1 MSSVHLYQAEKKDL
15 QNIYDLLI
23 EFKEVDLIDLNLPD
37 VDKSKLTTFINTI
50 LQKGKVILAKDLD
63 KNEFIG
69 ICMFHKS
76 EFWFSTGQMINI
88 HVIYIKKNFRS
99 YKLFKTMIDSVKKIA
114 KELPIVIG
122 ITTGLKIDPVFERLG
137 FENMGSNWRLL

>member
-23 EFKEVDLIDLNLPD
+23 EFKEIDLIDLNLPD

-63 KNEFIG
+63 KNELIG

-76 EFWFSTGQMINI
+76 EFWFSKGQMINI

-122 ITTGLKIDPVFERLG
+122 VTTGLKIDPVFERLG

>member
-23 EFKEVDLIDLNLPD
+23 EFKEVYLIDLNLPD

-76 EFWFSTGQMINI
+76 EFWFSKGQMINI

-99 YKLFKTMIDSVKKIA
+99 YKLFKTKIDSVKKIA

>member
-23 EFKEVDLIDLNLPD
+23 EFKEIDLIDLNLPD

-63 KNEFIG
+63 KNELIG

-76 EFWFSTGQMINI
+76 EFWFSKGQMINI

-99 YKLFKTMIDSVKKIA
+99 YKLFKTMIDSVKKNS
-114 KELPIVIG
+114 KR
-122 ITTGLKIDPVFERLG
+122 ITNSYWGYYRI
-137 FENMGSNWRLL
+137 EN

>member
-1 MSSVHLYQAEKKDL
+1 MTSVHLYQAEKKDL

-63 KNEFIG
+63 KNKFIG

-76 EFWFSTGQMINI
+76 EYWFSKGQMINI
-88 HVIYIKKNFRS
+88 YIIYIKK
-99 YKLFKTMIDSVKKIA
+99 KKKIA

-122 ITTGLKIDPVFERLG
+122 VTTGLKIDPVFERLG

>member
-23 EFKEVDLIDLNLPD
+23 EFKEVDLIDLKLPD

-50 LQKGKVILAKDLD
+50 LEKGKVILAKDLD

-76 EFWFSTGQMINI
+76 EFWFSKGQMINI
-88 HVIYIKKNFRS
+88 HIIYIKKNFRS
-99 YKLFKTMIDSVKKIA
+99 FKLFKTMIDSVKKIA

-122 ITTGLKIDPVFERLG
+122 VTTGLKIDPVFERLG

>member
-1 MSSVHLYQAEKKDL
+1 MSSVDLYQAEKKDL

-76 EFWFSTGQMINI
+76 EFWFSKGQMINI

-99 YKLFKTMIDSVKKIA
+99 YKLFKTMIYSVKKIA

>member
-1 MSSVHLYQAEKKDL
+1 M
-15 QNIYDLLI
+15 LI
-23 EFKEVDLIDLNLPD
+23 EFKEVDLIDLKLPD

-50 LQKGKVILAKDLD
+50 LEKGKVILAKDLD
-63 KNEFIG
+63 KKEFIG

-76 EFWFSTGQMINI
+76 EFWFSKGQMINI
-88 HVIYIKKNFRS
+88 HIIYIKKNFRS

-122 ITTGLKIDPVFERLG
+122 VSTGLKIDPVFERLG